1 VSEHEEPSEGA
12 AGDAGAT
19 TCAEC
24 GATLPAGQ
32 KFCTTCGAAVPSA
45 TGMRGILDASHKR
58 ALAVIGAV
66 VAVIVIIVLA
76 TSGGGDDDSAVES
89 PPPTEETVPTTEP
102 PPTTTTIPV
111 APGGTWVV
119 TGSDDRGYSSRVTLA
134 IGKPKHAD
142 PNEDE
147 ESFGPDR
154 EYDIEGEEDP
164 IVEKRIGAC
173 AVTKATDAIVPVE
186 VSLENT
192 TGNFPEILGMVLEL
206 ETYPGGAVSVQSDSH
221 YSTGAECTDPNDS
234 DDSKLWGVQSLG
246 AIDAGETEEYREF
259 LIVLH
264 NYYSPAYPDGDVAA
278 YESMRL
284 TPELSFGDTFGEDER
299 RVRDVAISQ
308 LAGSGAPTFQLV
320 TSSDGF

>member
-1 VSEHEEPSEGA
+1 VSEDDETSGDDVNEPA
-12 AGDAGAT
+12 AT

-24 GATLPAGQ
+24 GAALPAGQ
-32 KFCTTCGAAVPSA
+32 KFCTSCGAAVPSA

-76 TSGGGDDDSAVES
+76 TSGGGDDSSDVES
-89 PPPTEETVPTTEP
+89 APPPTEETVPTTEP

-119 TGSDDRGYSSRVTLA
+119 SGSDDRGYSSRVTLA
-134 IGKPKHAD
+134 IGAPEHAKPNETRTVYDD
-142 PNEDE
+142 PNDPSNGRDE
-147 ESFGPDR
+147 P
-154 EYDIEGEEDP
+154 
-164 IVEKRIGAC
+164 RIGAC
-173 AVTKATDAIVPVE
+173 AVTRATDAIVPVE
-186 VSLENT
+186 FSIENT

-206 ETYPGGAVSVQSDSH
+206 ESSPGGAVSVQSDSH

-234 DDSKLWGVQSLG
+234 SNSKLWGVGSTD
-246 AIDAGETEEYREF
+246 AIGAGESNHYREF

-284 TPELSFGDTFGEDER
+284 TPELTFGDTFGADER
-299 RVRDVAISQ
+299 RVRDVAISR

-320 TSSDGF
+320 ASDDGF